1 MSLLKGLFLNI
12 FICVFT
18 QVIWAQKPYPKNDF
32 IWPFEGKNEVIGTYC
47 ELRPNHFHGGLDI
60 RTDGK
65 IGRHVLAIGDGYI
78 SRINISTIGYGKA
91 LYITHPNGYT
101 SVYAHLNEFPEWI
114 NWYILKNQYL
124 LEQYEVELHPEPDL
138 LSVKKGQLVAYSGNT
153 GSSQGP
159 HLHFEIRETLSEA
172 PINPLLFGLNM
183 NDIIAPSINEIY
195 LYQRDTFEK
204 LHLGHY
210 PSIQLPLYSYQTV
223 KVGKKKKK
231 ISYKIDTH
239 KITFGTY
246 AFGALLRDYATS
258 LSDNNG
264 VNYIQIF
271 HNNELF
277 YDCRLEQFMFSQM
290 RMHNNYIDFRRFK
303 ESGTKMHKLFKDDGN
318 TLNFWSQSPNDGWF
332 AISDTSIHDFK
343 LIASDVNG
351 NTTTVSIQIKGD
363 ANGKSVH
370 HFIPTQGPTVT
381 AYANKD
387 NLFPINSD
395 FKIGFSKNTLYA
407 DYKVAY
413 KRISYNHYSIGNR
426 LVPLD
431 KKFEVYFKLNKQQ
444 SELANK
450 MTVIGEDGKQYGGEL
465 YEKDWLKSS
474 VKEFGAYHMVMDTI
488 APIVQ
493 VNAFNQNRYFS
504 FSVSDAGSGI
514 KDYDFYI
521 NGQWVLLAYTP
532 GSINGHIPTP
542 LPSGKHFIEL
552 IVRDNRLNEKRV
564 SRNIIIP

>member
-413 KRISYNHYSIGNR
+413 KCISYNHYSIGNR

>member
-1 MSLLKGLFLNI
+1 MSLRKVLFLI
-12 FICVFT
+12 FFSSVFT
-18 QVIWAQKPYPKNDF
+18 HGLLAQKPYPKTDF
-32 IWPFEGKNEVIGTYC
+32 IWPFSGKNEILGTYC

-101 SVYAHLNEFPEWI
+101 SVYAHLNDFPEWI

-138 LSVKKGQLVAYSGNT
+138 LSVKQGQLVAYSGNT

-159 HLHFEIRETLSEA
+159 HLHFEIRETVSEA

-183 NDIIAPSINEIY
+183 YDVIAPSISDVY

-210 PSIQLPLYSYQTV
+210 PSIHLPLYSYQTV
-223 KVGKKKKK
+223 KVGKKKKQ
-231 ISYKIDTH
+231 ISYKIGTH
-239 KITFGTY
+239 KMAYGTY
-246 AFGALLRDYATS
+246 AFGALMRDYAS
-258 LSDNNG
+258 SMGDNNG
-264 VNYIQIF
+264 VNYIQVY

-303 ESGTKMHKLFKDDGN
+303 ESGTKLHKLFKDDGS
-318 TLNFWSQSPNDGWF
+318 TLTFWSQSPNDGWF
-332 AISDTSIHDFK
+332 TINDSSVHVFK
-343 LIASDVNG
+343 LIASDING
-351 NTTTVSIQIKGD
+351 NKTTVTVQIQGAID
-363 ANGKSVH
+363 GKTVH

-381 AYANKD
+381 AFANKD
-387 NLFPINSD
+387 NLLPINSD
-395 FKIGFSKNTLYA
+395 FKIGFPKNTLYS
-407 DYKVAY
+407 DYKVPY
-413 KRISYNHYSIGNR
+413 KRIGNNHYSIGNT

-431 KKFEVYFKLNKQQ
+431 KKFDLYFRLNSQQ
-444 SELANK
+444 SQLANK
-450 MTVIGEDGKQYGGEL
+450 MTVISADGRQYGGEL
-465 YEKDWLKSS
+465 YEKAWLKSS
-474 VKEFGAYHMVMDTI
+474 VKEFGAYHVVLDTL
-488 APIVQ
+488 APYVQ

-504 FSVSDAGSGI
+504 FSVSDGGSGI

-521 NGQWVLLAYTP
+521 NGQWVLLEYTP
-532 GSINGHIPTP
+532 GSIHGRIPTP

-552 IVRDNRLNEKRV
+552 IVRDNRLNEKRI